1 MFIKL
6 LCVKT
11 TTFDGVVYG
20 EKQFTIEEGTTVG
33 AMISRNGI
41 HFEFEPNH
49 YSLPY
54 YFEDVAKSFIS
65 ALDEESYDKIYKKVK
80 NCKMY
85 LEDGTVINLG
95 NVRVTMEELQ

>member
-11 TTFDGVVYG
+11 TTFDGVYG
-20 EKQFTIEEGTTVG
+20 EEQFTIEEGNVVS
-33 AMISRNGI
+33 AMISRDGV

-54 YFEDVAKSFIS
+54 WFEDVAKGFIS
-65 ALDEESYDKIYKKVK
+65 ALDEESYNKIYKKVK

-85 LEDGTVINLG
+85 LEDGAVINLG
-95 NVRVTMEELQ
+95 NVRVTMEE

>member
-1 MFIKL
+1 MFIRL

-11 TTFDGVVYG
+11 TNFTGVYG
-20 EKQFTIEEGTTVG
+20 EKSFAIEEGNTVG
-33 AMISRNGI
+33 AMIGRDGI
-41 HFEFEPNH
+41 HFEYEPNH

-54 YFEDVAKSFIS
+54 SFEDIEKSFIS
-65 ALDEESYDKIYKKVK
+65 AFDEESYNKIYKKVR

-95 NVRVTMEELQ
+95 NGRIKMEE

>member
-11 TTFDGVVYG
+11 TTFDGVYG
-20 EKQFTIEEGTTVG
+20 EEQFTIEEGNTVG
-33 AMISRNGI
+33 AMISRDGI

-95 NVRVTMEELQ
+95 NVRVTMEE